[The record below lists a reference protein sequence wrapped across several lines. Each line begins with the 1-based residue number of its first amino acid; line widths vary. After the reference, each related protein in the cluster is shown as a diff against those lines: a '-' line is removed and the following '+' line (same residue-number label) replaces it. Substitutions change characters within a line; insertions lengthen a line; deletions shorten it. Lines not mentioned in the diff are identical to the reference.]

1 MYSRRPG
8 DRGGSYPI
16 PAVRGLSGEPR
27 CAAEAHPCHDQGWT
41 LLTGG
46 GRSLK
51 YRPPRVPEIRPIEY
65 VRPGSSVG
73 SGLIA
78 LRPSSGRGMGATVHG
93 TGYGQRTPEPP
104 GQPLR
109 CCLRQARRGS
119 CPWTRART
127 RPSQAAPAPRAG
139 CRLRQAVPEVL
150 FIGGEHLVAHVDA
163 AHARGREL
171 RPHAGG

>member
-1 MYSRRPG
+1 M
-8 DRGGSYPI
+8 RGH
-16 PAVRGLSGEPR
+16 SGEPR

-109 CCLRQARRGS
+109 CGLRQARRGS

-139 CRLRQAVPEVL
+139 CVLQGRGCPLRCRSRRRGQYLLEPAV
-150 FIGGEHLVAHVDA
+150 A
-163 AHARGREL
+163 AELWIISGEL
-171 RPHAGG
+171 RDARNTRAREN